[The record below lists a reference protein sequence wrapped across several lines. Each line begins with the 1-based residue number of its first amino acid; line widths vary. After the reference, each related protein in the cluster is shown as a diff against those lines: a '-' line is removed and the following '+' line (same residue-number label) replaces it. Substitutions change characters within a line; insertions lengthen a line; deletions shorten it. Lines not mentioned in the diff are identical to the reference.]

1 MKKMIKK
8 LTVALTIASML
19 IFSLSGVYSLY
30 LPDSYRVTDLHN
42 VISPPVAGVSI
53 ENISSV
59 TAVPAASSSDSHQGT
74 YNGRLMLGGVIPI
87 KDVTLD
93 LSEDIQVIPC
103 GTPFG
108 VKMFTQGVMVV
119 KTDTVTVNGRTCC
132 PAAEGGIEV
141 GDVILK
147 VNDDS
152 IRSNEELIQIVSHAN
167 GEKISLDVMRDDK
180 NLKLSITP
188 VQTSPQGDYKIGLWV
203 RDSSAGI
210 GTVTFYQAESKTF
223 GGLGHG
229 ICDVDTGALMSLSQG
244 DIVQAKLD
252 SITTGI
258 KGTPGAL
265 NGHFDNDVAIGT
277 LLSNCETGVYGYM
290 EESPADN
297 TPVEVAS
304 KHEVRTGSAKI
315 LTTISGDQAQYYDIE
330 IESINYNQDTA
341 SKNMTIKITDETLL
355 EKTGGIVQGMSGS
368 PILQNGKLVGAV
380 THVFVNEP
388 EKGYA
393 IFSENMLAD
402 LVESTAK
409 NRDIA
414 A

>member
-1 MKKMIKK
+1 
-8 LTVALTIASML
+8 
-19 IFSLSGVYSLY
+19 
-30 LPDSYRVTDLHN
+30 
-42 VISPPVAGVSI
+42 
-53 ENISSV
+53 
-59 TAVPAASSSDSHQGT
+59 
-74 YNGRLMLGGVIPI
+74 
-87 KDVTLD
+87 
-93 LSEDIQVIPC
+93 
-103 GTPFG
+103 
-108 VKMFTQGVMVV
+108 MVV

-252 SITTGI
+252 SITKGI